1 MAEKWNPKM
10 VAERMAE
17 AASTL
22 RRLKVSGLKPQGYGS
37 SWPDIVHEFSE
48 AYGYNELVVRLGPPT
63 ADAITRMDEAMEWLR
78 WLESDQMR
86 LVWFHAEGMPRK
98 VIQAKLGVSRATLWL
113 HWSSALTVIASMI
126 NLSQEKMSKHQ
137 RLDTI
142 PLDNL
147 DRT

>member
-78 WLESDQMR
+78 WLESDQVR
-86 LVWFHAEGMPRK
+86 LVWLHAEGVPRK
-98 VIQAKLGVSRATLWL
+98 VIMAKLGVQRTRVWIMWA
-113 HWSSALTVIASMI
+113 SALSTIATMLNRKNQKSV
-126 NLSQEKMSKHQ
+126 
-137 RLDTI
+137 
-142 PLDNL
+142 
-147 DRT
+147 